1 MTEYRAAGVD
11 VSPGAP
17 AEYFVSN
24 VFDTREEA
32 EAFRDEHLEGA
43 PATTWPSVTLPVPHD
58 GRAAFIEK
66 GAFPL

>member
-11 VSPGAP
+11 ASEDATT
-17 AEYFVSN
+17 ESWVSN
-24 VFDTREEA
+24 TFDTRAEA

-43 PATTWPSVTLPVPHD
+43 PATTWPSVTLPVPHE

>member
-1 MTEYRAAGVD
+1 MTRLDKIADDLTLAQQD
-11 VSPGAP
+11 IPNGA
-17 AEYFVSN
+17 
-24 VFDTREEA
+24 EA

-43 PATTWPSVTLPVPHD
+43 PATTWPSVTLPVPHE